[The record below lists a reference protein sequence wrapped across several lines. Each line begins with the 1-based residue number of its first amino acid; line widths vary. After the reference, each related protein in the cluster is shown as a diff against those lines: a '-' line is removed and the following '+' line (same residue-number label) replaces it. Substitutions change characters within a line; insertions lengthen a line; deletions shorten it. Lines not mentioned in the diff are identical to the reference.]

1 LGELKATPAT
11 PEFIHLHP
19 TSPKFTKTCD
29 SHSPL
34 RNDLGKPNSGVIL
47 VSKVFGMMYYDYNKR
62 SYLLPPGCKDLIDLL
77 RLEEQKKRS
86 AIQLPT
92 LEGLLGGETFIASTQ
107 EILGP
112 WKLKKKKSKEPQP
125 DSLKF
130 PSIHE
135 IAIPDEI
142 PVMELA
148 KIAGQKPFKIVA
160 DLMEIG
166 IFANVYQKIG
176 FDAASRVLKKYGIL
190 AKKAA

>member
-1 LGELKATPAT
+1 M
-11 PEFIHLHP
+11 
-19 TSPKFTKTCD
+19 
-29 SHSPL
+29 
-34 RNDLGKPNSGVIL
+34 RNDLGKPNSGVMM
-47 VSKVFGMMYYDYNKR
+47 VPKVFGMMYYDYNKR

-86 AIQLPT
+86 ATQLPM
-92 LEGLLGGETFIASTQ
+92 LPGLQGGEIFIAGTQ

-125 DSLKF
+125 DSLKI

-142 PVMELA
+142 PVTELA
-148 KIAGQKPFKIVA
+148 KIAGQKPFKIIA

-166 IFANVYQKIG
+166 IFSSVNQKVG
-176 FDAASRVLKKYGIL
+176 FEAASRVLKKYGIL

>member
-1 LGELKATPAT
+1 LTPPKAILTHLPPIRGDLFPLQTTGAIRLGNRMP
-11 PEFIHLHP
+11 
-19 TSPKFTKTCD
+19 
-29 SHSPL
+29 
-34 RNDLGKPNSGVIL
+34 GVIV

-77 RLEEQKKRS
+77 RLEEQKKRQ
-86 AIQLPT
+86 AIQLPM
-92 LEGLLGGETFIASTQ
+92 LPGFHGGEIFIAGTQ

-112 WKLKKKKSKEPQP
+112 WKLKKKKSKEPEP
-125 DSLKF
+125 DSLKI

-166 IFANVYQKIG
+166 TFANVYQKIG
-176 FDAASRVLKKYGIL
+176 FEAASRVLKKYGIV
-190 AKKAA
+190 AKRAA